1 MIEMQKKKVTIICT
15 DDTSIKC
22 SINVLPGQKLFDI
35 IKSTNENFLLL
46 SDVEINYP
54 EQIQSFKL
62 STKITEKK
70 DSLILNK
77 SVIKWIDEI
86 K

>member
-1 MIEMQKKKVTIICT
+1 MIEMQKKQITIICT
-15 DDTSIKC
+15 DGTSMKC
-22 SINVLPGQKLFDI
+22 SINVLPGQKIFDI
-35 IKSTNENFLLL
+35 IKSTNEDFVSIN
-46 SDVEINYP
+46 DVEINYQ
-54 EQIQSFKL
+54 EQMQSFKL

-77 SVIKWIDEI
+77 SIIKWIDEI

>member
-1 MIEMQKKKVTIICT
+1 MIEIQKKQVTIICT
-15 DDTSIKC
+15 DGTSIKC

-35 IKSTNENFLLL
+35 IKSTNEDFVLIN
-46 SDVEINYP
+46 DVEINYQ
-54 EQIQSFKL
+54 EQMQSFKL

-70 DSLILNK
+70 ESLILNK
-77 SVIKWIDEI
+77 SIIKWIDET

>member
-1 MIEMQKKKVTIICT
+1 MIEIQKKHVTVICT
-15 DDTSIKC
+15 DGTSINC

-35 IKSTNENFLLL
+35 IKTTNENFILLN
-46 SDVEINYP
+46 DVEINYP

-77 SVIKWIDEI
+77 SAIKWIDEI

>member
-1 MIEMQKKKVTIICT
+1 MIEMQKKQITIICT
-15 DDTSIKC
+15 DGTSIKC

-35 IKSTNENFLLL
+35 IKGTNEGFVLVN
-46 SDVEINYP
+46 DVEINYQ
-54 EQIQSFKL
+54 EQMQSFKL

-70 DSLILNK
+70 DNLILNK
-77 SVIKWIDEI
+77 SIIKWIDEI

>member
-1 MIEMQKKKVTIICT
+1 MIEMQKKQTTIICT
-15 DDTSIKC
+15 DGTSIKC

-35 IKSTNENFLLL
+35 IKSTNEAFVLIN
-46 SDVEINYP
+46 DVEINYQ
-54 EQIQSFKL
+54 EQMQSFKL

-77 SVIKWIDEI
+77 SIIKWIDEI

>member
-1 MIEMQKKKVTIICT
+1 MIEMQKKQVSIICT

-35 IKSTNENFLLL
+35 IKITNEAFVLIN
-46 SDVEINYP
+46 DVEINYP

-70 DSLILNK
+70 DNLILNK
-77 SVIKWIDEI
+77 SIIKWIDEI